1 MMRELRV
8 EDALLYLDQVKVE
21 FGDRPHIYNEFL
33 DIMKTFKT
41 QQIDTPGVIRRVST
55 LFQGNKKLVLGFNTF
70 LPEGYKI
77 ELPIDGDGIPVAVY
91 RVPGQPGVTHIL
103 AGPPPPENPAG
114 SRATVAPQQM
124 EFKFAAHPPPSQ
136 QHTQSGA
143 GMVADQPGF
152 QQHHQQHIQQQRP
165 SMQQQTQQQP
175 HAQQQQQQQQPRR
188 PIPPGPPRQQPGAP
202 RLVGRIP
209 QQVGVEFSSDART
222 DTRAPLPPQQQ
233 EQQISSSE
241 AASQPPVEF
250 DHAINYVTTI
260 KRRFAT
266 EPDTYKKFLEIL
278 HTYQKEQRGIKEV
291 LDEVSVLFAEHPDL
305 LKEFTYFLPDA
316 VQAQAKAQLDQ
327 VAKEAEAKIRSKA
340 AKQAIMQTAQGM
352 QPQAVAAAV
361 VPRPRQ
367 PTPVQSQQGSC
378 SAIPAPIPF
387 GATQGRSDERE
398 REICRSSIYGSVS
411 FAAVR
416 PPRRKELS
424 PAAAATKNG
433 RPQTVPE
440 LPIQPTTAEA
450 AFFERAKLHL
460 KRKELAPDKPPGSRR
475 HTPYTEF
482 LKCLHLFGANILN
495 KEELVALLRGLLM
508 QGHAPKSGVNA
519 GGGACNPAV
528 ANDAQ
533 ELLREFEE
541 VLVGRGHFANQENA
555 IKNSSKYGGLQVRDF
570 DFSHSEKI
578 TPSYRSLP
586 NDYPQ
591 NILDSHSG
599 QTESDASVLNSE
611 VVCVAPKPQRAA
623 MMSSPEDYDGPCE
636 RNNPYEETMFRIEDE
651 RYEVDMAIER
661 NANAMRQVEPMA
673 EEVTQL
679 RECEE
684 KDGQPIG
691 RMHYKLRSRQLNCA
705 QVNAIAR
712 LYGDSGDEV
721 LQHLM
726 RNPVAVLPIVYQR
739 LSQKD
744 AEWRKVKLDMSKKW
758 NAVYE
763 SNYEGCMDATCFEYK
778 KDLEKSFD
786 ERHLRRECKS
796 AGTFLKDQSHLASE
810 VSTRDFRPTF
820 LSGTIDNGTMI
831 FQPHLRVEID
841 NGMSHKDAYH
851 LLATQVS
858 IVSSDTKPSPEKEY
872 IARIWAEFMV
882 PMFGYPVHWVLNELR
897 DSIRENKSSSVV
909 RYAIGQLVMTAYGE
923 GLIEEVIEGNVKA
936 GLRYKIKLP
945 FVTIRGGAFL
955 RPESILYVLH
965 KSGQDRFVRDNG
977 KMKVLKSNPSLR
989 SSGVELDSRFITFFA
1004 NESVYRFLRLYCL
1017 LVQILSNSRESIQGE
1032 RKEPD
1037 VMDVEKKDDDK
1048 KKDTKTYDYPSYLL
1062 TAKKCLT
1069 SDMSEIDFER
1079 YCRRTTRNKVA
1090 QLTIIPKLVEKCVDA
1105 LLRVSRDNVLLTLFD
1120 FAIEKDPVK
1129 LRSHCLN
1136 VVENAFYRIQYSSE
1150 DRACYFAHVEPDQD
1164 LMTMQGVEDTR
1175 ISDDQVTDDG
1185 VEDMMEDDVVED
1197 EAVHVESFAA
1207 EREAKKQKV
1216 H

>member
-8 EDALLYLDQVKVE
+8 EDALLYLDQVKME
-21 FGDRPHIYNEFL
+21 FGDRPQIYNEFL

-77 ELPIDGDGIPVAVY
+77 ELPMDGDGIPVAVY
-91 RVPGQPGVTHIL
+91 RAPGQPGVTHIL
-103 AGPPPPENPAG
+103 TGTPLPAISTSARPPTTPEQIDSKLAPPPPHLASSTGGGTAVE
-114 SRATVAPQQM
+114 T
-124 EFKFAAHPPPSQ
+124 
-136 QHTQSGA
+136 
-143 GMVADQPGF
+143 PGF
-152 QQHHQQHIQQQRP
+152 HLLQGRAQQQTNLQQQQR
-165 SMQQQTQQQP
+165 QQP
-175 HAQQQQQQQQPRR
+175 PPQQQQQQQQRTQPPPVPPR
-188 PIPPGPPRQQPGAP
+188 PIPGNSRATSGFGQKS
-202 RLVGRIP
+202 
-209 QQVGVEFSSDART
+209 GVELSTEVRSDQIT
-222 DTRAPLPPQQQ
+222 PSIPQQQ
-233 EQQISSSE
+233 EQEMPLPE
-241 AASQPPVEF
+241 AVGSQPPVEF

-291 LDEVSVLFAEHPDL
+291 LDEVSLLFAEHPDL

-352 QPQAVAAAV
+352 QSQALAV
-361 VPRPRQ
+361 TARSRQ
-367 PTPVQSQQGSC
+367 QTPVQSQQT
-378 SAIPAPIPF
+378 SANPPPAPIPF

-398 REICRSSIYGSVS
+398 REICRTSIYGIVS
-411 FAAVR
+411 FTPVR

-424 PAAAATKNG
+424 TAATAAKNG
-433 RPQTVPE
+433 RPQTIPE
-440 LPIQPTTAEA
+440 LPVQPTTAEA

-495 KEELVALLRGLLM
+495 KEELALLLRGLFM

-528 ANDAQ
+528 AVDAQ

-555 IKNSSKYGGLQVRDF
+555 AKDNSKYGALKSREF
-570 DFSHSEKI
+570 DFVNCEKV

-586 NDYPQ
+586 NDFPQ
-591 NILDSHSG
+591 NIFDSHSG

-611 VVCVAPKPQRAA
+611 VVCVAPKQQRFS
-623 MMSSPEDYDGPCE
+623 MIYSLEDYDGPSV

-679 RECEE
+679 RQHEE

-712 LYGDSGDEV
+712 LYGESGDEV

-726 RNPVAVLPIVYQR
+726 RNPVAVLPLVYQR
-739 LSQKD
+739 LRQKD
-744 AEWRKVKLDMSKKW
+744 AEWRKVKLGMSKRW

-763 SNYEGCMDATCFEYK
+763 SNYEGCLDATCFEYK

-796 AGTFLKDQSHLASE
+796 AGTFLKESSLSAE
-810 VSTRDFRPTF
+810 EILTRDFSPTF
-820 LSGTIDNGTMI
+820 LNGTTNTNAMI
-831 FQPHLRVEID
+831 FQPHLRVQID
-841 NGMSHKDAYH
+841 NSMPHKDAYQ
-851 LLATQVS
+851 LLAAQVATVTDAKS
-858 IVSSDTKPSPEKEY
+858 RSDKGKIS
-872 IARIWAEFMV
+872 RIWAEFMV
-882 PMFGYPVHWVLNELR
+882 PMFRFPVHWILNELR
-897 DSIRENKSSSVV
+897 DGRDRKTSSVV
-909 RYAIGQLVMTAYGE
+909 RYAVGQTVVTSYGE
-923 GLIEEVIEGNVKA
+923 GVIEKVIEGNSKV

-945 FVTIRGGAFL
+945 FVTNRGGAFI
-955 RPESILYVLH
+955 RPESILYVVNEP
-965 KSGQDRFVRDNG
+965 GREMYVRDGG
-977 KMKVLKSNPSLR
+977 KMRLLTSNNELS
-989 SSGVELDSRFITFFA
+989 SSGIRLNDQCTTLFA
-1004 NESVYRFLRLYCL
+1004 NESVYRFLRMYCL
-1017 LVQILSNSRESIQGE
+1017 LVQILSKSKESIDAE
-1032 RKEPD
+1032 KRDFDAMEVD
-1037 VMDVEKKDDDK
+1037 KKDDEK
-1048 KKDTKTYDYPSYLL
+1048 KKDTKLHDYPSFLSMVQR
-1062 TAKKCLT
+1062 CLT
-1069 SDMSEIDFER
+1069 SDMSEIDYER
-1079 YCRRTTRNKVA
+1079 YCRKTTKTKVA
-1090 QLTIIPKLVEKCVDA
+1090 QLTVIPKLVGKCVDA
-1105 LLRVSRDNVLLTLFD
+1105 LFRVSREDVLLTLFD
-1120 FAIEKDPVK
+1120 YSSEKDPVK
-1129 LRSHCLN
+1129 LRTRCLS
-1136 VVENAFYRIQYSSE
+1136 VIENACYRIQYSSE
-1150 DRACYFAHVEPDQD
+1150 DMSCYFAYVEPDQD
-1164 LMTMQGVEDTR
+1164 LMALQRVNDVR
-1175 ISDDQVTDDG
+1175 PSDDQVTDDG
-1185 VEDMMEDDVVED
+1185 MDDMVDDEVVEGEVSRVSPFHD
-1197 EAVHVESFAA
+1197 FEPETK
-1207 EREAKKQKV
+1207 RQKL
-1216 H
+1216 HLC

>member
-8 EDALLYLDQVKVE
+8 EDALLYLDQVKME
-21 FGDRPHIYNEFL
+21 FGDRPQIYNEFL

-77 ELPIDGDGIPVAVY
+77 ELPMDGDGIPVAVY
-91 RVPGQPGVTHIL
+91 RAPGQPGVTHIL
-103 AGPPPPENPAG
+103 TGPPLPVATTLVRPPETPEKIDYTLASPPPHAISSTTG
-114 SRATVAPQQM
+114 GTVVEPPGFHILQGRAPQQ
-124 EFKFAAHPPPSQ
+124 SNL
-136 QHTQSGA
+136 
-143 GMVADQPGF
+143 
-152 QQHHQQHIQQQRP
+152 QQQR
-165 SMQQQTQQQP
+165 QQ
-175 HAQQQQQQQQPRR
+175 
-188 PIPPGPPRQQPGAP
+188 
-202 RLVGRIP
+202 
-209 QQVGVEFSSDART
+209 
-222 DTRAPLPPQQQ
+222 LPPQQQ
-233 EQQISSSE
+233 QQRSQVPPGPSRQPPGGPRAIGGFGQKSGVEFSTEVRSEQITPSIPQQQVQE
-241 AASQPPVEF
+241 APLPEATGSQPPVEF

-291 LDEVSVLFAEHPDL
+291 LDEVSLLFAEHPDL

-352 QPQAVAAAV
+352 QSQAIAAAA
-361 VPRPRQ
+361 RSRQ
-367 PTPVQSQQGSC
+367 QTPVQSQQTTANPPS
-378 SAIPAPIPF
+378 APIPF
-387 GATQGRSDERE
+387 GATQGRTDERE

-411 FAAVR
+411 FAPLR

-424 PAAAATKNG
+424 PAAAAAKNG
-433 RPQTVPE
+433 RPQTIPE
-440 LPIQPTTAEA
+440 LPVQPTTAEA

-495 KEELVALLRGLLM
+495 KEELALLLRGLFM

-528 ANDAQ
+528 AVDAQ

-555 IKNSSKYGGLQVRDF
+555 AKDSSKYGALKSREF
-570 DFSHSEKI
+570 DFINSEKV

-586 NDYPQ
+586 NDFPQ
-591 NILDSHSG
+591 NIFDSHSG

-611 VVCVAPKPQRAA
+611 VVCVAPKQQR
-623 MMSSPEDYDGPCE
+623 SSMIYSLEDYDGPSV

-679 RECEE
+679 REHEE

-712 LYGDSGDEV
+712 LYGESGDDV

-726 RNPVAVLPIVYQR
+726 RNPVAVLPLVYQR
-739 LSQKD
+739 LRQKD
-744 AEWRKVKLDMSKKW
+744 AEWRKVKLGMSKRW

-763 SNYEGCMDATCFEYK
+763 SNYEGCLDATCFEYK

-796 AGTFLKDQSHLASE
+796 AGIFLKEPNTLAEE
-810 VSTRDFRPTF
+810 VSTRDFSPTF
-820 LSGTIDNGTMI
+820 INGAMNTNAMI
-831 FQPHLRVEID
+831 FQPHLRIEID
-841 NGMSHKDAYH
+841 NSMPHKDAYQ
-851 LLATQVS
+851 LLAAQVAAVTS
-858 IVSSDTKPSPEKEY
+858 ASKSKSEKDR
-872 IARIWAEFMV
+872 ISRIWAEFMV
-882 PMFGYPVHWVLNELR
+882 PMFGFPVHWILNELR
-897 DSIRENKSSSVV
+897 DVRDGKASSMV
-909 RYAIGQLVMTAYGE
+909 RYTTGQKVVTSYGE
-923 GLIEEVIEGNVKA
+923 GLIEKVLEGNSKV

-945 FVTIRGGAFL
+945 FVTNSGGAFI
-955 RPESILYVLH
+955 RPESILYVVNEPGKEKYIRVGGKMRLLTSNNELPS
-965 KSGQDRFVRDNG
+965 SGIRLDDRFT
-977 KMKVLKSNPSLR
+977 
-989 SSGVELDSRFITFFA
+989 TFFA
-1004 NESVYRFLRLYCL
+1004 NESAYRFLRMYCL
-1017 LVQILSNSRESIQGE
+1017 LVQILSNSQESIDAE
-1032 RKEPD
+1032 NREYNAMEID
-1037 VMDVEKKDDDK
+1037 KKDDEK
-1048 KKDTKTYDYPSYLL
+1048 KKDTKLYDYPSYLSMVQ
-1062 TAKKCLT
+1062 KCLT
-1069 SDMSEIDFER
+1069 SDMSEIDYER
-1079 YCRRTTRNKVA
+1079 YCRKTTKTKVA
-1090 QLTIIPKLVEKCVDA
+1090 QLTVIPKLVEKCVDA
-1105 LLRVSRDNVLLTLFD
+1105 LFRVSREDVLLTLFD
-1120 FAIEKDPVK
+1120 HSSEKDPVK
-1129 LRSHCLN
+1129 LRSRCLS
-1136 VVENAFYRIQYSSE
+1136 VIENACYRIQYSSE
-1150 DRACYFAHVEPDQD
+1150 DMACYFAYVEPDQD
-1164 LMTMQGVEDTR
+1164 LMALQRVNDVR
-1175 ISDDQVTDDG
+1175 PSDDQVTDDG
-1185 VEDMMEDDVVED
+1185 MEDLVED
-1197 EAVHVESFAA
+1197 EVVESEVLRA
-1207 EREAKKQKV
+1207 ELIRDSEPETKRQKL
-1216 H
+1216 HLC